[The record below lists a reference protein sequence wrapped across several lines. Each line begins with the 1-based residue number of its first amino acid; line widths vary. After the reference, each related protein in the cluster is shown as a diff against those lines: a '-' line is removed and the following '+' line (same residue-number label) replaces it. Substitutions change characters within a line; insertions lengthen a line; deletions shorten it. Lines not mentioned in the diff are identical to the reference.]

1 MTQPFQWRSER
12 EQLLLKEARTLPY
25 ETLPDGSELV
35 MHLYLPRDSDEGG
48 LRPGF
53 LFFHSGA
60 WDRGSIIQF
69 APQALYYAER
79 GAVCGLVEYRNRGSH
94 PGSCPTDAL
103 RDGRAAIHTL
113 RRHAASYH
121 LDPSR
126 IVAVGGGAGA
136 NIAAGAAM
144 GVTLPEG
151 DPAHNEAVARP
162 DAAILFSAILDLHKG
177 GYGYDAFTDAAE
189 ARLASLSRSIAADMP
204 PLLLLHGTADRL
216 VPCEEAAEFVG
227 KMQRHHNV
235 CELAAFEGRDGNF
248 YNFNVDPVSY
258 EASLVTMDDFLDRHG
273 LFRKGETHESPQIIS
288 WRERDY

>member
-35 MHLYLPRDSDEGG
+35 MHLYLPRDSDEDG

-151 DPAHNEAVARP
+151 DPAHNEAAARP
-162 DAAILFSAILDLHKG
+162 DAAILFSTILDLHKG